1 MVLQAKKVS
10 DHFPIE
16 FQLQF
21 QGIIIVHTHI
31 VYVFSHEISIL
42 CIRTYDISQTQAQ
55 VQRSLQTQ
63 AQVLRSLQL

>member
-1 MVLQAKKVS
+1 MS

-42 CIRTYDISQTQAQ
+42 CIRTYDIISQTQAQ

-63 AQVLRSLQL
+63 AQVLRSL